1 MCIYFTRSVS
11 PICFLLLIVVLPGKL
26 TVVVEFCYNSAS
38 SFLKLH
44 GLVFRFLDFCFS
56 YWLYY
61 FINFPSLLVSY
72 FVIICSFNSQFVI
85 IRNLYRHYLSLLI
98 FYFKNRLQM
107 RLFSEAC
114 YTIPFSLEKSKM
126 LNNPCDVSI
135 QCFIDTVL
143 YSTVRYGTV
152 RYY

>member
-1 MCIYFTRSVS
+1 MA

-61 FINFPSLLVSY
+61 STNFPSLLVNY
-72 FVIICSFNSQFVI
+72 FVIICSFNFNSSLLVIYIVI
-85 IRNLYRHYLSLLI
+85 ICI
-98 FYFKNRLQM
+98 FDPFYFK
-107 RLFSEAC
+107 
-114 YTIPFSLEKSKM
+114 TITNAIFFRGL
-126 LNNPCDVSI
+126 LHH
-135 QCFIDTVL
+135 TVQL
-143 YSTVRYGTV
+143 REIENDQQPL
-152 RYY
+152 